1 VSNEYTDK
9 QAVLT
14 EHFTPRGARS
24 QMVSRG
30 AATTTLYA
38 SAVFSPLVALAF
50 IGQRPEIGN
59 AFNAFALLA
68 LATLHGLGVLTFV
81 RLVQSATEDLAYGRA
96 INRIRGD
103 DRKLARD
110 RASLF
115 MRSAHDDI
123 PGVLAGGPQQRRR
136 RGRHGTGSRGAECRF
151 IRLRGRR
158 RGRARNPLD
167 RAARPPSR
175 NWRLA
180 DAAQSEPPPPRQP
193 RRGQRTER
201 RHN

>member
-1 VSNEYTDK
+1 
-9 QAVLT
+9 
-14 EHFTPRGARS
+14 
-24 QMVSRG
+24 
-30 AATTTLYA
+30 
-38 SAVFSPLVALAF
+38 
-50 IGQRPEIGN
+50 
-59 AFNAFALLA
+59 
-68 LATLHGLGVLTFV
+68 LTFV
-81 RLVQSATEDLAYGRA
+81 RLVRSATEDLAYGRA

-123 PGVLAGGPQQRRR
+123 RGVLAGGPQQRRR

-158 RGRARNPLD
+158 RGALVILSI
-167 RAARPPSR
+167 ALHARPHR

-201 RHN
+201 RHTDLPQLESGDIV